1 MKSKEEET
9 GTEREE
15 RGGRIEGEGEVNGF
29 VRNMIFVR
37 TCTCDIRKTV
47 CTCCKFFTSTS

>member
-29 VRNMIFVR
+29 R
-37 TCTCDIRKTV
+37 TNYDTNAECLFKR
-47 CTCCKFFTSTS
+47 FSSTWSST

>member
-15 RGGRIEGEGEVNGF
+15 RGGRIEGKGEVN
-29 VRNMIFVR
+29 VLNE
-37 TCTCDIRKTV
+37 K
-47 CTCCKFFTSTS
+47 

>member
-15 RGGRIEGEGEVNGF
+15 RGGRIEGKGEVNGENK
-29 VRNMIFVR
+29 R
-37 TCTCDIRKTV
+37 
-47 CTCCKFFTSTS
+47 

>member
-9 GTEREE
+9 GTERGE

-29 VRNMIFVR
+29 R
-37 TCTCDIRKTV
+37 TNYAGDANRHTV
-47 CTCCKFFTSTS
+47 KKPHRH